1 MNNVLLWSV
10 LLLLFGSSGLAL
22 LALTGWQQPADVHLW
37 QDPWFWQVLR
47 FTLWQALLSALI
59 SVVLALPLA
68 RVLALD
74 LRLPGKAAFL
84 RWCLLCFVMPSLIL
98 ITGLVVMFGYSGWL
112 TPLFTELFHS
122 GWSLYGLTGI
132 LLAHVFL
139 NLPLAL
145 RVLSA
150 QWGSI
155 PTSAWKMAAQLQLT
169 GFRRFL
175 LLEWPALRGVLPALF
190 GFIFLLCFNSFAVVL
205 ALGGG
210 PAASTLEVAI
220 FQALKYHFNPSEA
233 LFLAWTQLLLAGGLF
248 WLISRWGKLQWL
260 AAPSGESGWR
270 PVLSGFSNW
279 IGRGYYLMV
288 LLFLTLPVLSLV
300 PAIISRGWARLPWS
314 QLWLASSWS
323 LFFALAA
330 SLLALLMALLLAWV
344 ACGSRQKTS
353 LPSFIQPLATLAA
366 LHHLVVPGMVLSVGL
381 YIFFMGYINWLDWG
395 WLAVIWLNALVA
407 LPFAFSQLKPAVFA
421 YRSSYQ
427 RLASSLQL
435 SPWLHWRRV
444 ILPCLQP
451 ALLRVT
457 GLCLVL
463 TLGDFAIFGI
473 FGQAEHRTL
482 PWLIHELA
490 GAYRLGEAALASL
503 WLLALAFTGLWLLD
517 RGVVIASLRGNAE
530 HAESKDG
537 FVHPADK

>member
-1 MNNVLLWSV
+1 MKSETLLLSLV

-22 LALTGWQQPADVHLW
+22 LALTGWQQPADVYLW

-47 FTLWQALLSALI
+47 FTLWQALLSALF

-74 LRLPGKAAFL
+74 LRLPGKAVFL

-98 ITGLVVMFGYSGWL
+98 ITGLVVMFGYSGWFAPLL
-112 TPLFTELFHS
+112 TGLF
-122 GWSLYGLTGI
+122 GKDWSLYGLTGI
-132 LLAHVFL
+132 LMAHVFL

-220 FQALKYHFNPSEA
+220 FQALKYQFNSSEA

-260 AAPSGESGWR
+260 AAPSGETGWR
-270 PVLSGFSNW
+270 PTLPGLNRW
-279 IGRGYYLMV
+279 IGRGYYLLV
-288 LLFLTLPVLSLV
+288 VLFLILPIFSLV
-300 PAIISRGWARLPWS
+300 PAVISRGWARLPWT
-314 QLWLASSWS
+314 QVWLASGWS
-323 LFFALAA
+323 LFFALTA
-330 SLLALLMALLLAWV
+330 SLLALLLALLLAWV
-344 ACGSRQKTS
+344 AAEPARRGGSK
-353 LPSFIQPLATLAA
+353 LAELAA

-381 YIFFMGYINWLDWG
+381 YIFFMDYINWLDWG

-427 RLASSLQL
+427 KLAASLQL
-435 SPWLHWRRV
+435 APWLHWQRV
-444 ILPCLQP
+444 ILPSLQP

-537 FVHPADK
+537 SVHPAGK